1 MNYLIY
7 LAFGQPAIRSEA
19 LFSILSYQQQPA
31 ARDTVVLV
39 YTDAPAEFKAV
50 LGTDASV
57 QYPPV
62 RLEQW
67 QEWRGRANQPYMV
80 KIAVLEH
87 AAQQFPGNLLL
98 VDTDTIW
105 QQSPATLFARI
116 GAGERFLHQD
126 EGTLAAGNHL
136 NRKIY
141 RHLRVGSWLVLGQ
154 PFRFQPATRMY
165 NSGLIGLRSTETGL
179 LAEVRELAEAFFAA
193 YNKHLMEQL
202 AFSVVFA
209 LAGPV
214 ALADDCLL
222 HYWNLK
228 EARPAI
234 VRILTT
240 YVADGPAELLRR
252 FTRLGL
258 PELHRQ
264 ELAYRNLPGW
274 QRTWRKLTGRRWQLP
289 PLTT

>member
-19 LFSILSYQQQPA
+19 LFSILSYQQQESA
-31 ARDTVVLV
+31 TDTVVLV
-39 YTDAPAEFKAV
+39 YTDMPAEFTAV
-50 LGTDASV
+50 LGHHPSV

-62 RLEQW
+62 QPGQW
-67 QEWRGRANQPYMV
+67 QEWRGRANQAYMV

-87 AAQQFPGNLLL
+87 AARQFPGNLLL

-105 QQSPATLFARI
+105 QQNPAALFTRI

-141 RHLRVGSWLVLGQ
+141 RHLRAGSWSVLGQ
-154 PFRFQPATRMY
+154 PFRFEPATRMY
-165 NSGLIGLRSTETGL
+165 NSGLIGLRSTETAL

-214 ALADDCLL
+214 ALADAYLL

-234 VRILTT
+234 VQVLTT
-240 YVADGPAELLRR
+240 HAAEGPAELRRR
-252 FTRLGL
+252 FGQLSL

-274 QRTWRKLTGRRWQLP
+274 QRTWRKLTGRRWQMP
-289 PLTT
+289 PLTV